1 MNLNDLNPMQRRAA
15 ETLEG
20 PVLILAGAGSGKTRT
35 LTYRVANLLEHG
47 VKAWH
52 ILALTFTNKAAREM
66 RERIERLAGADAG
79 EAWIGTFHSICCRIL
94 RRDIE
99 KLGYERSFTIYDD
112 DDQQRVIKAVLKELD
127 IDEKFLPPKAVSAD
141 ISDAKNRL
149 LSPDEWLQKRGGDYR
164 SQKTHD
170 VMTRYEQRLRAANA
184 LDFDDL
190 LVKTLQL
197 FVEHPPVLEYYQ
209 GRFQYVHVDEYQD
222 TNYAQYQLVRLITRE
237 SRNLCVVGDDDQS
250 IYGWRGADIRNILDF
265 EKDFPD
271 TTVIKLEQNYRST
284 ANILDAANQI
294 IAHNEGR
301 KEKELWT
308 EDGEGEKITLYAAAD
323 ERDEAAWICQR
334 IRQLQRGG
342 TPYGSIAILY
352 RMHALSRVLEETLMR
367 AGIPYHV
374 YGGTRFYDRREV
386 RDVLAYLRVI
396 QNPADDISLSRIIN
410 VPKRAIG
417 DSTVEQLTQYARQNN
432 MSLYAAVAA
441 PPDTLASRARKS
453 VNDFSSLIVSLLLAK
468 ETLPLSEFVQK
479 VIDDS
484 GLIAQYQ
491 KEENEENQARI
502 ENIREFMGAV
512 TEFEQKSEDKSLFAF
527 LENVALVTE
536 LDNQDSA
543 PSFVTMMTLHSAKGL
558 EYDAVFMSGME
569 EGIFPSARAMQEDNR
584 VEEERR
590 LCYVGVT
597 RARKLLHLSYARRR
611 MLFNQMQFNAPS
623 CFLQEIP
630 QRLIREEQSSAAQS
644 ASYGYGAPAARGA
657 GWGSYGGSGMRRQ
670 GGYQDNESR
679 PQYGYGDTMPQR
691 RAPAPKAPARPAQQ
705 PWNIPG
711 VQRGFVASPARSV
724 QVQLFKVGDKVQHP
738 KFGNGVIREVTGSG
752 DVARLH
758 IVFPV
763 FGEKVLAQ
771 SIAPIVK
778 IEE

>member
-271 TTVIKLEQNYRST
+271 ATVIKLEQNYRST

-396 QNPADDISLSRIIN
+396 QNPVDDISLSRIIN

-417 DSTVEQLTQYARQNN
+417 DSTVEQLTQYARQND

-468 ETLPLSEFVQK
+468 ETLPLSELVQK

-630 QRLIREEQSSAAQS
+630 KRLIREEQSSAAQS

-711 VQRGFVASPARSV
+711 VQRGFVPSPARSV

-738 KFGNGVIREVTGSG
+738 KFGKGVIREVTGSG
-752 DVARLH
+752 DAARLH